1 MRLPHTRLTLPAR
14 LRLPHRTARL
24 RLTALYG
31 GLFLVCGATLLTIT
45 YFLFERAS
53 STGGTRRVA
62 PTTGGLGFG
71 PTAQQLHAEAAQRA
85 STEAAQRA
93 SDLHQLLINSGIA
106 LGIVALVAIVLGWLV
121 AGQVLRPVRDITAT
135 ARKISATNLHERL
148 ALAGADEEFK
158 QLGDTLDDLFA
169 RLEASFEA
177 QRHFV
182 ANAAHE
188 LRTPL
193 TRERTL
199 LQVTLGDPATSE
211 VWQLA
216 AQELLASNREQ
227 DRLVDGLLT
236 LASGEGGLAC
246 LESVDLSVV
255 CHDVLLRPDLDVD
268 QFGLSIEPM
277 IAPAPLDGDPTL
289 IEHLVANLVDNAIK
303 HNVVGGHIR
312 IFTGTTDN
320 MAVLSISNSGPM
332 IPASEIARLFQP
344 FQRLDPGRTHKS
356 GHGLG
361 LSIVQAIASA
371 HGAAVTACPNPT
383 GGLSVNVTFPTPRTP
398 QGRSPRSCQRSTP
411 EQSVSAEKEMQHA
424 ANPSLIQASGGDS
437 VATSAAQ
444 DIETF

>member
-1 MRLPHTRLTLPAR
+1 MRLPYTRLTLR
-14 LRLPHRTARL
+14 TLLRLPRRTARL

-31 GLFLVCGATLLTIT
+31 GLFLICGVSLLTIT
-45 YFLFERAS
+45 YLLFERAS
-53 STGGTRRVA
+53 SARGTRRVTVA
-62 PTTGGLGFG
+62 PTNGGIGL
-71 PTAQQLHAEAAQRA
+71 PTAQKLHAEAAQRA
-85 STEAAQRA
+85 SVEAAQRA

-121 AGQVLRPVRDITAT
+121 AGRVLRPVRDITAT
-135 ARKISATNLHERL
+135 ARRISATNLHERL
-148 ALAGADEEFK
+148 ALEGADEEFK

-199 LQVTLGDPATSE
+199 LQVTLGDPTTSE

-216 AQELLASNREQ
+216 GQELLASNREQ
-227 DRLVDGLLT
+227 DRLVDGLLA

-246 LESVDLSVV
+246 REIVDLSVI
-255 CHDVLLRPDLDVD
+255 CDDVLLRPDLDVD
-268 QFGLSIEPM
+268 RLGLSIEPV
-277 IAPAPLDGDPTL
+277 IASAPLDGDPTL

-320 MAVLSISNSGPM
+320 MAVLTVTNSGPV

-344 FQRLDPGRTHKS
+344 FQRLDPRRTHYKS

-361 LSIVQAIASA
+361 LSIVQAIARA
-371 HGAAVTACPNPT
+371 HGAAVTARPNPA
-383 GGLSVNVTFPTPRTP
+383 GGLSVNVTFPAPQVHTPR
-398 QGRSPRSCQRSTP
+398 SSQRSKP
-411 EQSVSAEKEMQHA
+411 EQPFSAEKEMQQ
-424 ANPSLIQASGGDS
+424 PQLP
-437 VATSAAQ
+437 V
-444 DIETF
+444 